1 MAWLN
6 MSDERWQSFFLT
18 KLLKE
23 PILTSRNIFLLVT
36 ANHIRKHA
44 WMLQSNLVHSFH
56 RLTSTFHANSNW
68 WLGMHCL
75 QEDINFTK
83 GTTIDKEK
91 KLNQDK
97 SHIEIECWQLTCVW
111 VAIPLIWALLPCKL
125 AICCLSLISCLAS
138 ILVAACR
145 IQRKRLKE
153 IQISYVWHNAIC
165 DH

>member
-1 MAWLN
+1 
-6 MSDERWQSFFLT
+6 MSYDRASFRL
-18 KLLKE
+18 KLFKE
-23 PILTSRNIFLLVT
+23 PILTSCNILLLIT
-36 ANHIRKHA
+36 ANYIRKHA
-44 WMLQSNLVHSFH
+44 WMLQSNLIHSFH

-83 GTTIDKEK
+83 STTTDKEK

-97 SHIEIECWQLTCVW
+97 SHIEIQSSQLTCVW

-145 IQRKRLKE
+145 IQRKRLEE
-153 IQISYVWHNAIC
+153 IQISYVWHNAIY